1 MKNKKR
7 ASTAG
12 TVKGSKETEHPVK
25 IALLYCI
32 TILLAIATVLS
43 GWHIEGIWDG
53 LATMIMGTV
62 TVIMVEYLATEVEYG
77 ESK

>member
-7 ASTAG
+7 ASAAG
-12 TVKGSKETEHPVK
+12 TAKGSKNTEHPVK

-43 GWHIEGIWDG
+43 GWHIECIWDG